1 MADPRKAIHAFLTPE
16 SHDAWHEFAADNGV
30 SVSGLIEAMA
40 LDWGDRTEG
49 DDYDLAEVEALSRPA
64 RRIDAQRRRR
74 AHR

>member
-64 RRIDAQRRRR
+64 RRTDAQRRRR